1 MNRRLLPGFVSLAVL
16 ALGAMSCNGDT
27 PKAALTTSGSQLAGA
42 AVSQAPTTG
51 GDAAGVL
58 VTGHGEVETPP
69 DTGFFD
75 VGVQVTATSVADA
88 RDRAATSAT
97 AVISSLKGNGIDARD
112 IKTTGLSIQPQY
124 DYGKNGNEPRIT
136 GYMVTNTVHAT
147 VRNLDSFTK
156 VIDDAVAAGGDDV
169 RVQGIRFGVDDMDK
183 AKEQA
188 REKAMNDAQTKAEQ
202 LAKLGG
208 VTLGK
213 PIAISE
219 VQQQY
224 QPYAPAADMYANRS
238 AAQATPIETGT
249 NTIAVDVTVRWALQ

>member
-1 MNRRLLPGFVSLAVL
+1 MNKHLFLGSPVLVVL
-16 ALGAMSCNGDT
+16 ALGAISCNGGDT
-27 PKAALTTSGSQLAGA
+27 RQPQPSANSASQVAATTLSSANGS
-42 AVSQAPTTG
+42 
-51 GDAAGVL
+51 DANGVL
-58 VTGHGEVETPP
+58 VSGHGEVETPP

-75 VGVQVTATSVADA
+75 VGVQVTAKSVADA
-88 RDRAATSAT
+88 RNRAATSAA
-97 AVISSLKGNGIDARD
+97 AVINSLKGNGIDAKD
-112 IKTTGLSIQPQY
+112 IKTTNLSIQPQY
-124 DYGKNGNEPRIT
+124 DYSKTDAPRIT

-147 VRNLDSFTK
+147 VRTLDSFTK

-169 RVQGIRFGVDDMDK
+169 RVQGISFGVDDMEK

-188 REKAMNDAQTKAEQ
+188 REKAMNDAKTKADQ

-224 QPYAPAADMYANRS
+224 QPYAPAADMAANRS

-249 NTIAVDVTVRWALQ
+249 NTISVDVSVRWALQ